1 MGIFFGIFY
10 NLLEKMSRI
19 LIHNSKRLTRAY
31 HVMQNKKSRAPEQV
45 TTILERVLSSL
56 NLGIKVKQYRI
67 WEVWNSVVGEAI
79 ARQAQPQQIR
89 SMVLWVTVGSSTWM
103 QQLEFM
109 KRQIVERINERIG
122 EKVISDIRFRI
133 GEITREE

>member
-1 MGIFFGIFY
+1 
-10 NLLEKMSRI
+10 
-19 LIHNSKRLTRAY
+19 
-31 HVMQNKKSRAPEQV
+31 MQNKKSRAPEQV

-67 WEVWNSVVGEAI
+67 WDVWNSVVGEAI
-79 ARQAQPQQIR
+79 ARQAQPQQMR
-89 SMVLWVTVGSSTWM
+89 GMVLWVTVSSSTWM

-133 GEITREE
+133 GEIPKAE

>member
-1 MGIFFGIFY
+1 M
-10 NLLEKMSRI
+10 NKRK
-19 LIHNSKRLTRAY
+19 SKP
-31 HVMQNKKSRAPEQV
+31 PEQV
-45 TTILERVLSSL
+45 NAVLERVLSAL
-56 NLGIKVKQYRI
+56 NLGLKVKQYRI
-67 WEVWNSVVGEAI
+67 WDVWNSVAGEAI

-89 SMVLWVTVGSSTWM
+89 SMVLWVNVSSSTWM

-133 GEITREE
+133 GEITKAE

>member
-1 MGIFFGIFY
+1 M
-10 NLLEKMSRI
+10 NKRK
-19 LIHNSKRLTRAY
+19 SKP
-31 HVMQNKKSRAPEQV
+31 PEQV
-45 TTILERVLSSL
+45 NAVLERVLSAL
-56 NLGIKVKQYRI
+56 NLGLKVKQYRI
-67 WEVWNSVVGEAI
+67 WDVWNSVVGEAI

-89 SMVLWVTVGSSTWM
+89 AMVLWVNVSSSTWM

-133 GEITREE
+133 GEITRLE

>member
-1 MGIFFGIFY
+1 M
-10 NLLEKMSRI
+10 NKRK
-19 LIHNSKRLTRAY
+19 SKP
-31 HVMQNKKSRAPEQV
+31 PEQV
-45 TTILERVLSSL
+45 NAVLERVLSSL
-56 NLGIKVKQYRI
+56 NLGLKVKQYRI
-67 WEVWNSVVGEAI
+67 WDVWNSVVGEAI

-89 SMVLWVTVGSSTWM
+89 AMVLWVNVSSSTWM

-133 GEITREE
+133 GEIAKAE

>member
-1 MGIFFGIFY
+1 MK
-10 NLLEKMSRI
+10 NRK
-19 LIHNSKRLTRAY
+19 A
-31 HVMQNKKSRAPEQV
+31 RAPEQV
-45 TTILERVLSSL
+45 TTILERVLTSL

-79 ARQAQPQQIR
+79 ARQAQPHQIR
-89 SMVLWVTVGSSTWM
+89 AMVLWVTVSSSTWM

-109 KRQIVERINERIG
+109 KRQMVERINERIG
-122 EKVISDIRFRI
+122 EKVITDIRFRI

>member
-1 MGIFFGIFY
+1 M
-10 NLLEKMSRI
+10 NKRK
-19 LIHNSKRLTRAY
+19 SKP
-31 HVMQNKKSRAPEQV
+31 PEQV
-45 TTILERVLSSL
+45 NAVLERVLSSL
-56 NLGIKVKQYRI
+56 NLGLKVKQYRI
-67 WEVWNSVVGEAI
+67 WDVWNSLVGEAI

-89 SMVLWVTVGSSTWM
+89 AMVLWVNVSSSTWM

-133 GEITREE
+133 GEIAKAE

>member
-1 MGIFFGIFY
+1 M
-10 NLLEKMSRI
+10 NKRK
-19 LIHNSKRLTRAY
+19 SKP
-31 HVMQNKKSRAPEQV
+31 PEQV
-45 TTILERVLSSL
+45 NAVLERVLSAL
-56 NLGIKVKQYRI
+56 NLGLKVKQYRI
-67 WEVWNSVVGEAI
+67 WDVWNSVVGEAI

-89 SMVLWVTVGSSTWM
+89 AMVLWVNVSSSTWM

-133 GEITREE
+133 GEITKAE

>member
-1 MGIFFGIFY
+1 MRAILQSALKIH
-10 NLLEKMSRI
+10 LI
-19 LIHNSKRLTRAY
+19 LIKNSETVTRAY
-31 HVMQNKKSRAPEQV
+31 QAMKNRKSRAPEQV
-45 TTILERVLSSL
+45 STILERVLSSL

-67 WEVWNSVVGEAI
+67 WEVWDSVVGEAI
-79 ARQAQPQQIR
+79 ARQAQPKQIR
-89 SMVLWVTVGSSTWM
+89 AMVLWVTVSSSTWM